1 MSFKQVIEVYEL
13 LDTPVI
19 KGDEIKEFFLK
30 RGIEESEIETRKIKE
45 DKGETE
51 FVKIAIRGK
60 DGILKGGKE
69 ERSERAKEGKSIGGK
84 EGKPKGEKE
93 GKSNAGRSNTDQA
106 PTLGIIGRLG
116 GIGARPHKIGLV
128 SDADGAITALAA
140 AAKIAVMRKKGDILK
155 GDVVVATHLC
165 PHSPIIPHEPV
176 PFMGSP
182 VSIETM
188 NKYEV
193 DERMEAILSID
204 TTKGNR
210 VINCKGFA
218 ISPTLKD
225 GYILRV
231 SEDLLDIMQIVTGK
245 LPVVF
250 PITTQDITPYGNEI
264 YHLNSIMQPATATS
278 APVVGVAI
286 TTEVPVPGCATGAN
300 HTVDIEMAVR
310 FVIEVA
316 KAYGEEKCSF
326 YDKKEFQRLISLYGS
341 LEHLKTHGKKS

>member
-13 LDTPVI
+13 LDTPEI

-30 RGIEESEIETRKIKE
+30 RGIDESEIETRKIKE
-45 DKGETE
+45 EKGETE
-51 FVKIAIRGK
+51 FVKMTIRGK
-60 DGILKGGKE
+60 DGE
-69 ERSERAKEGKSIGGK
+69 S
-84 EGKPKGEKE
+84 KGEKE
-93 GKSNAGRSNTDQA
+93 GTLNKDNS

-140 AAKIAVMRKKGDILK
+140 AAKLAEMRKKGDVLK

-165 PHSPIIPHEPV
+165 PNSPIIPHKPV
-176 PFMGSP
+176 DFMDSP
-182 VSIETM
+182 VSLETM

-210 VINCKGFA
+210 IINVRGFA

-310 FVIEVA
+310 FVVEVA
-316 KAYGEEKCSF
+316 KAYGEGKCSF
-326 YDKKEFQRLISLYGS
+326 HDEKEFQRLISLYGS
-341 LEHLKTHGKKS
+341 LEHLKTIGNK